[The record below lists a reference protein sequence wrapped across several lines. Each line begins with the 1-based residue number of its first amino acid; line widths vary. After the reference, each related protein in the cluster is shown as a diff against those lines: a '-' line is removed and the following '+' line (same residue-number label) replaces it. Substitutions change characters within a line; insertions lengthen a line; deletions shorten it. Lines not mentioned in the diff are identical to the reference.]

1 VNYLGLDYG
10 AKKIGVALA
19 VGPLAQ
25 PLATI
30 STPKALDIISTLAEK
45 HAVKAIIVGLPDGPL
60 KQQVKKF
67 IDELRNLNFELIVV
81 DETLSSHDA
90 LMSLRHTG
98 QRKRAR
104 LEHTA
109 AAALILQNW
118 LDTPSPSG
126 HT

>member
-1 VNYLGLDYG
+1 MNYLGLDYG

-19 VGPLAQ
+19 AGPLAQ

-30 STPKALDIISTLAEK
+30 NTSKALDIISTLAEK
-45 HAVKAIIVGLPDGPL
+45 HAVKAIIIGLPDGPL

-104 LEHTA
+104 L
-109 AAALILQNW
+109 
-118 LDTPSPSG
+118 
-126 HT
+126 

>member
-19 VGPLAQ
+19 AGPLAQ
-25 PLATI
+25 PLA
-30 STPKALDIISTLAEK
+30 II
-45 HAVKAIIVGLPDGPL
+45 IGLPDGPL